1 MTIYTLDTEDK
12 ESVKEIIRVLVEEDL
27 LRSANLF
34 GARLTGADL
43 YLANLRGTNLNLVE
57 LRGANLK
64 GAKITPKQ
72 LAQIVIVDE

>member
-1 MTIYTLDTEDK
+1 MTIYILDTEDK
-12 ESVKEIIRVLVEEDL
+12 ESVKEMIRVLVEEDL

-43 YLANLRGTNLNLVE
+43 YLANL
-57 LRGANLK
+57 K